1 MQLEYDFFFN
11 FEQFQFLFDR
21 LNYKTVLQ
29 NWNGI
34 LGRINDAIA

>member
-1 MQLEYDFFFN
+1 MQLKCDLFFN

-29 NWNGI
+29 NWNGK
-34 LGRINDAIA
+34 LGSINVPIA